1 MSDGVIVNGSS
12 TALEAGMLGKKII
25 NLSPTFYEKGGFC
38 INLKGPSDVLKFS
51 RSPAWIDS
59 NDVIIRCLRAIYT
72 INYRYMQLTNSI
84 TALNS
89 YDYSF
94 ISIENRKYFEELV
107 LRRRIPSDDDSFSDS
122 DGDEKKFIESAG
134 SDLYSYLKADYG
146 WMETSKKV
154 KGSEGVLRSKK
165 YALIN
170 LLDRFVR

>member
-1 MSDGVIVNGSS
+1 MLSILIPTYNLNTLLLVKTLQRQALKSNISFEIVVLDDASSDPQS
-12 TALEAGMLGKKII
+12 
-25 NLSPTFYEKGGFC
+25 
-38 INLKGPSDVLKFS
+38 
-51 RSPAWIDS
+51 
-59 NDVIIRCLRAIYT
+59 
-72 INYRYMQLTNSI
+72 
-84 TALNS
+84 
-89 YDYSF
+89 
-94 ISIENRKYFEELV
+94 SIENRKYFEELV